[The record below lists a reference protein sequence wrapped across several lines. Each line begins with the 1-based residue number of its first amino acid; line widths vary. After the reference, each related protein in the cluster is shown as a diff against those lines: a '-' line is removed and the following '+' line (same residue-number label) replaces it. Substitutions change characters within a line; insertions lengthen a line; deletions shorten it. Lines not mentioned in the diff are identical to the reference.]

1 MSIAWILASI
11 VTSALI
17 GAAALCVERVLMLR
31 RGLPVRWVWI
41 AAMTLSLLWSA
52 RGLLP
57 TPAPVLPSRPPT
69 EALNGADLGTMPRA
83 AFPTMPAI
91 EGIASPP
98 TRETWSPPLWMSAS
112 WPSVSAQAERVVYL
126 VWGAAAAGLLLALTW
141 STLRLHREK
150 RQWRPMSLVGTH
162 VLVSDGFGPAIV
174 GLWRPR
180 IVVPSWV
187 LDVDANTQRTILLH
201 EEEHR
206 RVGDQWLLLWSF
218 LAVVLAPWNVV
229 LWAMNRRLARTIEL
243 DCDERV
249 LANGVVDVD
258 YANVLL
264 NAWQRARPVVPW
276 VPSPALAEH
285 VSRLGRRVEHLMRPS
300 PRRRAVKTIGGVS
313 TSMMLLAVAML
324 VPRPQQAQERAV
336 VVKTAAATITAPQT
350 SVQSPASPS
359 PDTSEVQAA
368 PSASPQIAD
377 VATTASRRGEDS
389 APAVAVSMQRAV
401 DEQLR
406 PARVAVIMPFD
417 SVGMP
422 IAELVH
428 RYLASDAERYAIQV
442 ISPKELKSF
451 LSASGFS
458 TTAALSPR
466 DVRALAS
473 LVRADLVVSATL
485 GGSGDS
491 ITIDASIGS
500 PREPTLRSLRK
511 GTGTSIAVAELIIEG
526 MRTDSAYARFLRPPS
541 SPATSA
547 FRPAV
552 FRPGSMGPAYPAELR
567 EASVSGDVV
576 ARFVVDTNS
585 RVDESTIAILASDR
599 PQFAMSVIQSLR
611 TTQFLAA
618 ERDGMKIRQTMHVAF
633 QFATEGKGMLI
644 RIVTDDAAIRDIRQ
658 RFDARAPR

>member
-1 MSIAWILASI
+1 MTVAWLLASI
-11 VTSALI
+11 VTSALV

-31 RGLPVRWVWI
+31 RGVPVRWVWV
-41 AAMTLSLLWSA
+41 AAITLSLLWST

-57 TPAPVLPSRPPT
+57 TPAPMLPPLPRT
-69 EALNGADLGTMPRA
+69 ETLSGADVGTAPRSA
-83 AFPTMPAI
+83 VPTMPAV
-91 EGIASPP
+91 EGIATPP
-98 TRETWSPPLWMSAS
+98 IRETWSPPHWMSAP
-112 WPSVSAQAERVVYL
+112 WPAVSAQAERVVHL
-126 VWGAAAAGLLLALTW
+126 AWGAAAAALLLALTW

-150 RQWRPMSLVGTH
+150 RRWRPMSLVGTD

-187 LDVDANTQRTILLH
+187 LEVDANTQRTILLH
-201 EEEHR
+201 EDEHR

-229 LWAMNRRLARTIEL
+229 LWAMSRRLARTIEL

-249 LANGVVDVD
+249 LAHGVVDVD

-264 NAWQRARPVVPW
+264 NAWQRARHVVPW

-285 VSRLGRRVEHLMRPS
+285 VSRLGRRVQHLMRPS
-300 PRRRAVKTIGGVS
+300 PRRRAMKTIGGVS
-313 TSMMLLAVAML
+313 ASALFLAIAML

-336 VVKTAAATITAPQT
+336 VVKAAAATVTTPATITQALDTP
-350 SVQSPASPS
+350 SAAAGGIKSARPSSLLPAADASPTS
-359 PDTSEVQAA
+359 PTD
-368 PSASPQIAD
+368 
-377 VATTASRRGEDS
+377 EDS
-389 APAVAVSMQRAV
+389 ASVVAVSLQSTNDVQLQR
-401 DEQLR
+401 
-406 PARVAVIMPFD
+406 ARVAVIMPFD

-428 RYLASDAERYAIQV
+428 RYLASDVERYAIQV

-458 TTAALSPR
+458 MSAALSPR
-466 DVRALAS
+466 DVRALGS

-485 GGSGDS
+485 SGSGDS

-500 PREPTLRSLRK
+500 PSDLTFRSLRK
-511 GTGTSIAVAELIIEG
+511 GTGTSIAVAEVIIEG
-526 MRTDSAYARFLRPPS
+526 MRTDSAFLRLRRPLPPQ
-541 SPATSA
+541 PTVAA
-547 FRPAV
+547 RPAV
-552 FRPGSMGPAYPAELR
+552 FRPGTMGPAYPAELR

-576 ARFVVDTNS
+576 ARFVVDTNN

-599 PQFAMSVIQSLR
+599 PQFAVSVIQSLR

-618 ERDGMKIRQTMHVAF
+618 ERDGVKIRHTMHVAF
-633 QFATEGKGMLI
+633 QFATEGKGTRI
-644 RIVTDDAAIRDIRQ
+644 NIVTDDAAIRDIRQ